1 MDTEIVIPVC
11 ALEMCNSKCINET
24 KYCMKHQ
31 INVFLDETKAL
42 NKRPCKNY
50 IRKCRSQLD
59 ESYTK
64 KMCEN
69 CLEKGR
75 IKDKQRRGLAVD
87 TTITE
92 NNTKLCSKCNTEKE
106 MTCFQG
112 EKGGVTKT
120 CDECRSQNKK
130 QDGKRDK
137 DHRNAVA
144 RVAEQKPARKAV
156 KKAWAEDNHDKVAL
170 KTMNYRQRQIE
181 NDIDGYHKRQAD
193 NAKRWRE
200 NNPERN
206 TEIKMKIY
214 DSTSGQY
221 NIYKRSADQR
231 NIEFGLSFPLYESI
245 VSSPCVY
252 CNEVQER
259 GFNGIDRVD
268 SAVGYVQ
275 SNCHSCCQMCNY
287 MKGCCGVDYFLKKI
301 EHILTF
307 QGKIDGN
314 LCYDIM
320 PNTKGC
326 SYKQYE
332 QGAISRGK
340 SFEISQELFENIRIQ
355 ECYLC
360 GKQNSAQHKN
370 GIDRVDN
377 SKGYIEGN
385 IMSCCWDC
393 NGMKR
398 DYTFDDLLA
407 KMAKICENKKD
418 EEDEKDEK
426 HDNIVQNIV
435 MNNIR
440 QITNTKKKTKEE
452 IREAAKLRKQKQ
464 REKLRKKYGDEE
476 YKKIRAKELSDFR
489 KSNK

>member
-1 MDTEIVIPVC
+1 MDSEEIISVC
-11 ALEMCNSKCINET
+11 VLEKCKSKCINET
-24 KYCMKHQ
+24 KYCIKHQ

-42 NKRPCKNY
+42 NKRPCANY

-64 KMCEN
+64 KKCED
-69 CLEKGR
+69 CLKKER
-75 IKDKQRRGLAVD
+75 IKDKKRRGLAVD
-87 TTITE
+87 TTVTE
-92 NNTKLCSKCNTEKE
+92 NNTKLCSKCNTEKDME
-106 MTCFQG
+106 CFKG
-112 EKGGVTKT
+112 EKGGITKT
-120 CDECRSQNKK
+120 CDTCRAQNKK
-130 QDGKRDK
+130 QDAKRDK
-137 DHRNAVA
+137 YHRNAVA
-144 RVAEQKPARKAV
+144 RIAEQKPARKAV
-156 KKAWAEDNHDKVAL
+156 KQAWAENNHDKVVL
-170 KTMNYRQRQIE
+170 KNMNYRQRQIE
-181 NDIDGYHKRQAD
+181 KDIDGYHKRQAD
-193 NAKRWRE
+193 NVKRWRE
-200 NNPERN
+200 NNSERN

-221 NIYKRSADQR
+221 NMYKRSADQR
-231 NIEFGLSFPLYESI
+231 NIEFCLSYPLYESI

-268 SAVGYVQ
+268 STVEYVE
-275 SNCHSCCQMCNY
+275 SNCQSCCQMCNY
-287 MKGCCGVDYFLKKI
+287 MKGCCSVDYFLKKI

-307 QGKIDGN
+307 QGKTDGR
-314 LCYDIM
+314 LCFELM

-332 QGAISRGK
+332 QGAITRNK
-340 SFEISQELFENIRIQ
+340 SFEISQELFDKVRLQ
-355 ECYLC
+355 ECYIC
-360 GKQNSAQHKN
+360 GKQNSLEHKN

-385 IMSCCWDC
+385 IKSCCWDC

-398 DYTFDDLLA
+398 HYSFDDLFA
-407 KMAKICENKKD
+407 KMSKIYENKKD
-418 EEDEKDEK
+418 
-426 HDNIVQNIV
+426 DNIKLQNIV

-464 REKLRKKYGDEE
+464 RERLRKKYGDEE
-476 YKKIRAKELSDFR
+476 YKKMRAKELADFR

>member
-1 MDTEIVIPVC
+1 MDSGEIISVC
-11 ALEMCNSKCINET
+11 ALEKCKSKCINET
-24 KYCMKHQ
+24 KYCIKHQ

-42 NKRPCKNY
+42 NKRPCVNY

-64 KMCEN
+64 KKCED
-69 CLEKGR
+69 CLKKER
-75 IKDKQRRGLAVD
+75 IKDKKRRGLAVD
-87 TTITE
+87 TTVTE
-92 NNTKLCSKCNTEKE
+92 NNTKLCSKCNTEKDME
-106 MTCFQG
+106 CFKG
-112 EKGGVTKT
+112 EKGGITKT
-120 CDECRSQNKK
+120 CDTCRAQNKK
-130 QDGKRDK
+130 QDAKRDK

-144 RVAEQKPARKAV
+144 RIAEQKPARKAV
-156 KKAWAEDNHDKVAL
+156 KQAWAENNHDKVVL
-170 KTMNYRQRQIE
+170 KNMNYRQRQIE
-181 NDIDGYHKRQAD
+181 KDIDGYHKRQAD

-200 NNPERN
+200 NNSEKVFVNN
-206 TEIKMKIY
+206 TKKRESI
-214 DSTSGQY
+214 DLQY

-231 NIEFGLSFPLYESI
+231 NIEFCLSYPLYESI

-268 SAVGYVQ
+268 STVGYVE
-275 SNCHSCCQMCNY
+275 SNCQSCCQMCNY
-287 MKGCCGVDYFLKKI
+287 MKGCCSVDYFLKKI

-307 QGKIDGN
+307 QGKADGRMCFE
-314 LCYDIM
+314 LM

-398 DYTFDDLLA
+398 HYSFDDLFA
-407 KMAKICENKKD
+407 KMSKIYENKKD
-418 EEDEKDEK
+418 
-426 HDNIVQNIV
+426 DNIKVQNIV

-464 REKLRKKYGDEE
+464 RERLRKKYGDEE
-476 YKKIRAKELSDFR
+476 YKKMRAKELADFR